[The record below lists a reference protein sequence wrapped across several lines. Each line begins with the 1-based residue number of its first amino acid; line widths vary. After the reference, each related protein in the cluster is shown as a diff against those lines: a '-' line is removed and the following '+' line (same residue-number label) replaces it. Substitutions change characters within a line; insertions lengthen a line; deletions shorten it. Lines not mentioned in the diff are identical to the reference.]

1 MEVRWQVDSKGQWE
15 AEAILVF
22 AFEDDDSWPAG
33 VQSWL
38 NGAGQWL
45 AGSLALQDFRRKWQE
60 VAVCYAPETGS
71 KIRRAM
77 AVGLGKRDGFDLDK
91 WRGAVASALRKC
103 RDLRVERPALGMMGL
118 DGLPFPA
125 ELALREALIGGLL
138 GLYRFDQLKTR
149 DRDQLFDLTGLEL
162 LSQQPPETAWENA
175 VAHAL
180 AVRDGVQLA
189 RDLVTAPAN
198 QVTPNFLVQTAK
210 DLAQRHG
217 FAVEVI
223 DQVKAEAL
231 GMGAFL
237 AVARGSRE
245 PAYMVVLEHAPE
257 GKKDDPPLVFVGKG
271 ITFDTGGISIKP
283 ADKMDLMKHDMA
295 GAASVLGA
303 FSVLGQLAVS
313 QRVIGIIPCTENM
326 PDGKAYKPGDVIRS
340 LAGLTIEVISTDAEG
355 RMVLCDA
362 LAYGQRFEPAAMVD
376 IATLTGACIIA
387 LGDQVASIMGNR
399 DALVTAVQE
408 LAMAVGE
415 RLWPLP
421 LWDFYQD
428 DMKSDVAD
436 FKNVG
441 SARKAGSIIGGMFL
455 KQFVSQDIPWVH
467 LDIAGPAWAD
477 KDFPIIPKGGTGFG
491 VRLLTELA
499 MRWSA
504 LKVN

>member
-1 MEVRWQVDSKGQWE
+1 MQFWFSLSKPRDPGRRASNRGW
-15 AEAILVF
+15 LV
-22 AFEDDDSWPAG
+22 PA
-33 VQSWL
+33 
-38 NGAGQWL
+38 QWL
-45 AGSLALQDFRRKWQE
+45 AESLALQDFRRKWQE
-60 VAVCYAPETGS
+60 AVVCYAPVTGQ
-71 KIRRAM
+71 KLPRAL
-77 AVGLGKRDGFDLDK
+77 AVGLGKREMFDLDK
-91 WRGAVASALRKC
+91 WRGVVAAGLRKC
-103 RDLRVERPALGMMGL
+103 RDLRLGRPALAIMTL
-118 DGLPFPA
+118 NDLPFPT
-125 ELALREALIGGLL
+125 EVALQEALIGGLL
-138 GLYRFDQLKTR
+138 GLYRFDQLKTK
-149 DRDQLFDLTGLEL
+149 DRDQLFELTAMEL
-162 LSQQPPETAWENA
+162 LVDQPPEAAWENA

-180 AVRDGVQLA
+180 AVKDGVQLA

-198 QVTPNFLVQTAK
+198 QVTPNYLVQTAR

-217 FAVEVI
+217 FSVDVI
-223 DQVKAEAL
+223 DQARAEEL
-231 GMGAFL
+231 GMGSFL
-237 AVARGSRE
+237 AVAQGSRE
-245 PAYMVVLEHAPE
+245 PAYMVVLEHAPA
-257 GKKDDPPLVFVGKG
+257 GKKNDPPLVFVGKG

-295 GAASVLGA
+295 GAAAVLGA
-303 FSVLGQLAVS
+303 FAAFGQLAVP

-362 LAYGQRFEPAAMVD
+362 LAYGQRFQPAAMVD

-387 LGDQVASIMGNR
+387 LGDQVGAIMGNR

-421 LWDFYQD
+421 LWDSYQD
-428 DMKSDVAD
+428 DLKSDVAD

-441 SARKAGSIIGGMFL
+441 SARKAGSIIGGVFL
-455 KQFVSQDIPWVH
+455 KQFFSQEIPWVH

-477 KDFPIIPKGGTGFG
+477 KDLPIIPKGGTGFG

-499 MRWSA
+499 LRWSE
-504 LKVN
+504 LKIV